1 MGFVRAKRWQYETY
15 RDSDSLLSEL
25 GDSFLQ
31 WFDNTLC
38 QVKKAYPNLDV
49 SNINVE
55 DQAQTSVMLV
65 TSDDTNDL
73 FAKVD
78 DLGDKESAPARL
90 VTESINQ
97 PVQRQP
103 FSPLQR
109 QPFNPS

>member
-15 RDSDSLLSEL
+15 RDSNALLSEL

-78 DLGDKESAPARL
+78 DLGDKESALAQL
-90 VTESINQ
+90 ITESINQ
-97 PVQRQP
+97 PV
-103 FSPLQR
+103 
-109 QPFNPS
+109 

>member
-1 MGFVRAKRWQYETY
+1 
-15 RDSDSLLSEL
+15 
-25 GDSFLQ
+25 
-31 WFDNTLC
+31 
-38 QVKKAYPNLDV
+38 
-49 SNINVE
+49 
-55 DQAQTSVMLV
+55 MLV
-65 TSDDTNDL
+65 TSDDTDDL

-97 PVQRQP
+97 PVQMQP

>member
-15 RDSDSLLSEL
+15 RDSDALLSEL

-38 QVKKAYPNLDV
+38 QVKKAYLNLDV

-65 TSDDTNDL
+65 TSEDTNDL

-78 DLGDKESAPARL
+78 DLGDKELALAQL
-90 VTESINQ
+90 IIESINQ
-97 PVQRQP
+97 PV
-103 FSPLQR
+103 
-109 QPFNPS
+109 

>member
-38 QVKKAYPNLDV
+38 QDKKAYPNLDV

-55 DQAQTSVMLV
+55 DQA
-65 TSDDTNDL
+65 
-73 FAKVD
+73 
-78 DLGDKESAPARL
+78 
-90 VTESINQ
+90 
-97 PVQRQP
+97 
-103 FSPLQR
+103 
-109 QPFNPS
+109 